1 MTNDSSV
8 LIISTVADIAT
19 DAVVKRLQSRGMP
32 YKRLNTEDY
41 PFRQTLTCWPG
52 GKEPRI
58 FSGGQPLPTP
68 IAIWYRRLRSP
79 SKPDD
84 MDAGIYDFC
93 LQETRSALLGSVMN
107 LSTRWM
113 SHPAAVWQ
121 AEYKPHQLSVAKSI
135 GLSIPRTLVTND
147 PAAIRA
153 AFEQFQAMVVKP
165 VQTGH
170 LTQGGQDFSIFTS
183 RVLEEHLAEV
193 DSARL
198 SPAIYQELIPKKFD
212 LRVTVVGQRLFTAAI
227 DSQSDPEAEIDWRQ
241 TKNPNLPHYP
251 MTLPEPVKAS
261 LFELMA
267 SLRLAFGAIDMIQTP
282 DGEFVFLEVNPSG
295 QWLWIDDK
303 LALGISDAI
312 AGWLIEGR

>member
-19 DAVVKRLQSRGMP
+19 DAVVSHLRSRGIQH
-32 YKRLNTEDY
+32 KRVNTEDY
-41 PFRQTLTCWPG
+41 PFLQTLTCWPG
-52 GKEPRI
+52 AEGPRLV
-58 FSGGQPLPTP
+58 FGGQKIPIPT
-68 IAIWYRRLRSP
+68 AIWYRRLRSP
-79 SKPDD
+79 RKPDD
-84 MDAGIYDFC
+84 MDVGIYDFC

-107 LSTRWM
+107 LSARWM

-121 AEYKPHQLSVAKSI
+121 AEYKPYQLSVAKAI

-147 PAAIRA
+147 PDAIRA
-153 AFEQFQAMVVKP
+153 AFEQFDAMVVKP
-165 VQTGH
+165 VRSGY
-170 LTQGGQDFSIFTS
+170 LTQQGQDFSIFTS

-193 DSARL
+193 ASARL

-212 LRVTVVGQRLFTAAI
+212 VRVTVVGQRLFTAAI
-227 DSQSDPEAEIDWRQ
+227 DSQSDPEAKIDWRQ
-241 TKNPNLPHYP
+241 TKNPDLPHYP
-251 MTLPEPVKAS
+251 GSLPESVKA
-261 LFELMA
+261 LLIELMA

-303 LALGISDAI
+303 LTLGISDAI
-312 AGWLIEGR
+312 AAWLAGKR

>member
-1 MTNDSSV
+1 
-8 LIISTVADIAT
+8 
-19 DAVVKRLQSRGMP
+19 
-32 YKRLNTEDY
+32 
-41 PFRQTLTCWPG
+41 
-52 GKEPRI
+52 
-58 FSGGQPLPTP
+58 
-68 IAIWYRRLRSP
+68 
-79 SKPDD
+79 

-93 LQETRSALLGSVMN
+93 LQETRSALLGSLMN
-107 LSTRWM
+107 LSAHWM

-153 AFEQFQAMVVKP
+153 AFEQFHSMVVKP
-165 VQTGH
+165 VRSGYLIQEGR
-170 LTQGGQDFSIFTS
+170 DFSIFTS
-183 RVLEEHLAEV
+183 RVLEEHLTEV
-193 DSARL
+193 ASAHL

-227 DSQSDPEAEIDWRQ
+227 DSQTDPEAEIDWRQ

-251 MTLPEPVKAS
+251 GSLPEHVSAS
-261 LFELMA
+261 LIELMA

-295 QWLWIDDK
+295 QWLWIDEK
-303 LALGISDAI
+303 LSFGISDAI
-312 AGWLIEGR
+312 AAWLAGER